1 MENGNILVPVSR
13 KESRLL
19 AGKNGKYGEALADTR
34 ENSCCTIVF
43 DRQEEENIWEELRMI
58 APEEAA
64 VNPSVQSEE
73 ELEQGRKKLEA
84 AVTWRKDRETA
95 GVLECEKICESLYRD
110 TRTKLKDKER
120 ALRILKLA
128 GGNRREIAEFLSR
141 QVEKKWPEEWK
152 LEILES
158 LREKDYVDITAA
170 ILEEH
175 CAYAKAYKGSVPKE
189 IWVSYVLCPRVEDEM
204 IRPYRK
210 VIQEWLTRE
219 EKERIRHNP
228 AHVRELLDEK
238 MAAREDQEYAS
249 LISSAEG
256 ALNSGFAG
264 EKSKKIICVQIW
276 RTLGIPSRLNPYDGE
291 PEFWMDGQFAAGKSG
306 KTLMEKMEKEKAAEG
321 IVLEK
326 DGDRNWIYFQNWSIA
341 RFENGAYRTLE
352 LCDESGEEIY
362 GKVPLRA
369 GKYRILTASRLPNG
383 NIFAKKMV
391 ITLSPGEWK
400 EIHLEQKKAQPG
412 DLVENNDIADFSLKR
427 DDQTPC
433 RLSFWW
439 MTLTEI

>member
-84 AVTWRKDRETA
+84 AVTRRKDRETA

-120 ALRILKLA
+120 TLRILKLA

-238 MAAREDQEYAS
+238 MAVREDQEYAS

-291 PEFWMDGQFAAGKSG
+291 PEFWMDGQFVAGKSG
-306 KTLMEKMEKEKAAEG
+306 KTLMEKMEKERRQKELFLKKTGTG
-321 IVLEK
+321 IGFIFRTGALPVL
-326 DGDRNWIYFQNWSIA
+326 
-341 RFENGAYRTLE
+341 
-352 LCDESGEEIY
+352 
-362 GKVPLRA
+362 
-369 GKYRILTASRLPNG
+369 
-383 NIFAKKMV
+383 KMV
-391 ITLSPGEWK
+391 PTGRWNFVMR
-400 EIHLEQKKAQPG
+400 
-412 DLVENNDIADFSLKR
+412 VEKR
-427 DDQTPC
+427 YMGKCP
-433 RLSFWW
+433 
-439 MTLTEI
+439 